1 MPINH
6 RENDKLSTCPNLIPH
21 FGPDNPLVPI
31 FEHPPRKAW
40 VDVRILLVWIP
51 HGNPLEITP
60 QKQTLQTF
68 SMLEHMLYIVIHY
81 FKDNRKDKAGFCR
94 CSKTKQQ
101 PWIGSLGKCY
111 HCFFAATVLGEV
123 HWICS
128 MSIPLPSLTIA
139 LESLHLMPPEIC
151 FNTKLFGQSIS
162 TIFSGSFLEKW

>member
-1 MPINH
+1 MLINH
-6 RENDKLSTCPNLIPH
+6 EENDKLSTCPNLIPH

-31 FEHPPRKAW
+31 FEYPPRKAW

-68 SMLEHMLYIVIHY
+68 SMLEHMLYCISLYITS
-81 FKDNRKDKAGFCR
+81 RTIA
-94 CSKTKQQ
+94 KTRLDCADRVKQ
-101 PWIGSLGKCY
+101 SSNLESGKCY
-111 HCFFAATVLGEV
+111 DCFFAATVLGEV

-128 MSIPLPSLTIA
+128 MSIPLPSLTIG